1 MQFRIEHGYSINND
15 IGAEFKL
22 TTWGRKCS
30 ITFTKVAPELL
41 PYIGGTRT
49 IAEISLRAII
59 FSLFMFN
66 ILPQHCCISPY
77 VYSLRLFSLDSMVFP
92 LARWNCLQCIHL
104 CNLTYILKWW
114 QRKKWLSAIV
124 HWAHLGSN
132 FDTLDLRASANFSG
146 GSFLD
151 FQCYFTSMNNGTCVG
166 GVFLKLSNSHHCRTI
181 STSKCHLGGPRETSC
196 CPLFTPTT
204 KLFKSCTLRR
214 FQHPAFQQ

>member
-1 MQFRIEHGYSINND
+1 MRPGHCNRFCYTYKTAVVMQFWIEHGYSINND
-15 IGAEFKL
+15 IGAEFEL
-22 TTWGRKCS
+22 TTWGRKCN

-77 VYSLRLFSLDSMVFP
+77 VYSLRLFSFDSMVFP
-92 LARWNCLQCIHL
+92 LARWNSLQCIHL
-104 CNLTYILKWW
+104 CNLTYISKWW
-114 QRKKWLSAIV
+114 QRKKWLSAMV

-151 FQCYFTSMNNGTCVG
+151 FQCYFTSMNNG
-166 GVFLKLSNSHHCRTI
+166 
-181 STSKCHLGGPRETSC
+181 SC
-196 CPLFTPTT
+196 NNQLYNTRKFNAVT
-204 KLFKSCTLRR
+204 
-214 FQHPAFQQ
+214 H